1 MAFSLL
7 PREDEYFVLL
17 SQMTEK
23 IQDGSNALVE
33 MMKDKRENF
42 ETYTRR
48 IKDTEHECD
57 ELTHKV
63 SIKPAFAARPVPRL
77 RVRL

>member
-33 MMKDKRENF
+33 MMQDKRENF

-48 IKDTEHECD
+48 IKNTVNHA
-57 ELTHKV
+57 V
-63 SIKPAFAARPVPRL
+63 
-77 RVRL
+77 